1 MHAMETSI
9 SRHFGDLPDPRI
21 DRCKLHTL
29 TDIVTIAVCA
39 IISNADG
46 AEDIA
51 AYGRAK
57 EPLLRRFPDLSHGIP
72 SHDTF
77 ERVFARLD
85 PSAFQ
90 RCFLEW
96 VAHIRSKFPAE
107 VIAIDGKTACGTR
120 DAPIDLAPLHMVS
133 AWAAANALVLGQ
145 LRTQDKRL
153 SKNSAAFYT
162 V

>member
-1 MHAMETSI
+1 METSI

-57 EPLLRRFPDLSHGIP
+57 EPLLRRFLDLSHGIP

-90 RCFLEW
+90 RCFLAW

-107 VIAIDGKTACGTR
+107 VVAIDGKTQGIRITFVLLSPGRFGGLSTYSCH
-120 DAPIDLAPLHMVS
+120 PIQHVDVS
-133 AWAAANALVLGQ
+133 AGHF
-145 LRTQDKRL
+145 
-153 SKNSAAFYT
+153 S
-162 V
+162 

>member
-1 MHAMETSI
+1 MEMRTMETSI

-29 TDIVTIAVCA
+29 TDIVSIAVCA

-57 EPLLRRFPDLSHGIP
+57 EPLLRRFLDLSHGIP

-90 RCFLEW
+90 RQGLRITYVLLSPSRFEGLSPYSCRPSRH
-96 VAHIRSKFPAE
+96 V
-107 VIAIDGKTACGTR
+107 D
-120 DAPIDLAPLHMVS
+120 VS
-133 AWAAANALVLGQ
+133 AGYF
-145 LRTQDKRL
+145 
-153 SKNSAAFYT
+153 S
-162 V
+162 